1 MSGMRHSIEC
11 VLTFYRM
18 CFLYVG
24 RRCERYVVDA
34 KTSKS
39 SRNAGID
46 AGQTPAYKTKAV
58 LASLEEVGSDILTHD
73 THT

>member
-1 MSGMRHSIEC
+1 M
-11 VLTFYRM
+11 
-18 CFLYVG
+18 
-24 RRCERYVVDA
+24 VDA